1 MTNINKSKQTQTDKG
16 MFYRD
21 QVSYVGPKNKLHKFR
36 IETCAKR
43 SFRRQDLGWGGLCGP
58 EILLMPCLDPL
69 TGLACTLIRMLST
82 DC

>member
-43 SFRRQDLGWGGLCGP
+43 SFRRQDLGSGGLCGP
-58 EILLMPCLDPL
+58 EILLMPGSPYWTSVHPHLD
-69 TGLACTLIRMLST
+69 ALST